1 MDWGGI
7 LARLGQSRGDAPAA
21 RKGNRM
27 SPTMSASLIAPLL
40 LAYLPGLMLILGLLR
55 GRRAISAAA

>member
-1 MDWGGI
+1 
-7 LARLGQSRGDAPAA
+7 
-21 RKGNRM
+21 M